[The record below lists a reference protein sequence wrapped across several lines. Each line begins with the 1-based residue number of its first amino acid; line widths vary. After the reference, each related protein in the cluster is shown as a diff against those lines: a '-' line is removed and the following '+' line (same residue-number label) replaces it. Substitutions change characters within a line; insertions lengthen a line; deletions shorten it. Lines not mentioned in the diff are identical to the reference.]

1 MTTSISRR
9 AFARRGLAAAATVS
23 TVSFPFIARA
33 GASPGERVRLGVMG
47 ANGRGSELIR
57 GFSSLGGAEIAYVCD
72 VDSRAIGKGVKAVNA
87 EKQSQE
93 PKGVKDF
100 RRILEDRNV
109 DALVVAA
116 PDHWHGPATI
126 LACAAGKHVYVEK
139 PACHNPQEGEW
150 MVAASRKHR
159 RVVQLG
165 TQRRSYPGIREGI
178 EHLHQGLLG
187 RVLFVRGWYNNT
199 RASIGVGKPAPV
211 PSWLDFDLWQGPA
224 PDRPYKDNII
234 HYNWHWFWHWGTGEL
249 GNNGIHSLDVCRW
262 GLGVDYPLHVTCGGG
277 KYRFEDDQETPD
289 TQVVTFD
296 FGGKSIVWEGRSW
309 HPRGFEGSGFGA
321 AFYGERGTM
330 IMDGGTYKVF
340 DFNGKEMAQQQ
351 AKGGDSLHYQ
361 NFLDAIRADRRPN
374 ADIEDGYKSTLLCHL
389 GNIAWRTGRA
399 LKLDAQTH
407 GIVGDPEAAALW
419 SREYRSGWT
428 PQV

>member
-47 ANGRGSELIR
+47 TNGRGSELIR

-178 EHLHQGLLG
+178 EHLRQGLLG

-419 SREYRSGWT
+419 SREYRPGWT

>member
-1 MTTSISRR
+1 MTTPISRR
-9 AFARRGLAAAATVS
+9 AFTRRGLAAAATVS

-87 EKQSQE
+87 EKQPQE

-211 PSWLDFDLWQGPA
+211 PSWLDYDLWQGPA
-224 PDRPYKDNII
+224 PDRPYQDNVI

-389 GNIAWRTGRA
+389 GNIAWRIGRA
-399 LKLDAQTH
+399 LKLDPQTH

-419 SREYRSGWT
+419 SREYRPGWT